1 MQSSTYAQAHYFMYN
16 DLITAIHA
24 QSRPTVI
31 TFAGAGSQA
40 LWWLHGVAGSSRTI
54 VEALDCYS
62 PASMQQHI
70 GYMPARFVSQ
80 QTAIDMAKSAYIR
93 AIDLGYT
100 NRPIGLSCT
109 ATIATDRTKKG
120 EHGCW
125 VAVCDGQFVHSY
137 GLILQKGL
145 RDRLGEEAII
155 SEVMV
160 RVLARH
166 VDVATHI
173 DLTLDDQ
180 EQLDQHHTVY
190 DDALGQLL
198 IGQHTIVEYIQ
209 STYQA
214 RTVSNATILSGSFNP
229 LHDGHR
235 ALLHTA
241 ISVTGKPGHFE
252 LSVINVDKPTIPYHV
267 VRQRVTQFGM
277 PSLLLSRAPRFIDKA
292 QLMPGSTFV
301 LGYDTAIRLL
311 DRKYYVNGN
320 IDDMF
325 DQIAHTG
332 CSFLVAGRRM
342 EGQPFQLF
350 DINSVPGHWRH
361 LFETL
366 DEATFRYDISSSQIR
381 QGRFLPPSI

>member
-1 MQSSTYAQAHYFMYN
+1 MFDQ
-16 DLITAIHA
+16 LITTIHA

-54 VEALDCYS
+54 IEAVDCYS
-62 PASMQQHI
+62 PASMQSHI

-100 NRPIGLSCT
+100 NQPIGLSCT
-109 ATIATDRTKKG
+109 ATIATDRIKKG

-125 VAVCDGQFVHSY
+125 VAICDGQFVHSY
-137 GLILQKGL
+137 GLILHKGL
-145 RDRLGEEAII
+145 RDRVGEEALI
-155 SEVMV
+155 SEVMI

-166 VDVATHI
+166 VDVTTSI
-173 DLTLDDQ
+173 NLDLADG
-180 EQLDQHHTVY
+180 EQLDRHLDSY
-190 DDALGQLL
+190 DDALSQLL
-198 IGQHTIVEYIQ
+198 VGQHSIVEYTQ
-209 STYQA
+209 PTYHA
-214 RTVSNATILSGSFNP
+214 RSVSNATILSGSFNP

-241 ISVTGKPGHFE
+241 INVTGKPGYFE
-252 LSVINVDKPTIPYHV
+252 LSVINVDKPTIPYQV
-267 VRQRVTQFGM
+267 VRQRATQFGT

-311 DRKYYVNGN
+311 ERKYYVNGN
-320 IDDMF
+320 IDAMF
-325 DQIAHTG
+325 RQIANTG

-350 DINSVPGHWRH
+350 DVDSVPKQWRQ

-366 DEATFRYDISSSQIR
+366 DESTFRYDISSSQIR
-381 QGRFLPPSI
+381 QGRFLPSTM

>member
-1 MQSSTYAQAHYFMYN
+1 MFDQ
-16 DLITAIHA
+16 LITTIHA

-54 VEALDCYS
+54 VEAIDCYS
-62 PASMQQHI
+62 PASMQSHI

-100 NRPIGLSCT
+100 NQPIGLSCT
-109 ATIATDRTKKG
+109 ATIATDRIKKG

-125 VAVCDGQFVHSY
+125 VAVCDGQFIHSY
-137 GLILQKGL
+137 GLILHKGL
-145 RDRLGEEAII
+145 RDRVGEETLI
-155 SEVMV
+155 SEVMI
-160 RVLARH
+160 RALARH
-166 VDVATHI
+166 VDVTTSI
-173 DLTLDDQ
+173 DLDLADG
-180 EQLDQHHTVY
+180 EQLDRHLDSY
-190 DDALGQLL
+190 DDALSQLL
-198 IGQHTIVEYIQ
+198 VGQHSIVEYTQ
-209 STYQA
+209 PTYHA
-214 RTVSNATILSGSFNP
+214 CSVSNATILSGSFNP

-241 ISVTGKPGHFE
+241 INVTGKPGYFE
-252 LSVINVDKPTIPYHV
+252 LSVINVDKPTIPYQV
-267 VRQRVTQFGM
+267 VRQRATQFGT

-325 DQIAHTG
+325 RQIANTG

-350 DINSVPGHWRH
+350 DVDSVPKQWRQ

-366 DEATFRYDISSSQIR
+366 DESTFRYDISSSQIR
-381 QGRFLPPSI
+381 QGRFLPSTM

>member
-1 MQSSTYAQAHYFMYN
+1 MFDQ
-16 DLITAIHA
+16 LITAIHS

-54 VEALDCYS
+54 VEAIDCYS
-62 PASMQQHI
+62 PASMQHHI

-93 AIDLGYT
+93 AVDLGYT
-100 NRPIGLSCT
+100 NQPIGLSCT
-109 ATIATDRTKKG
+109 ATIATDRIKKG

-125 VAVCDGQFVHSY
+125 VALCDGQFVHSY
-137 GLILQKGL
+137 GVILHKGL
-145 RDRLGEEAII
+145 RDRVGEEALI

-166 VDVATHI
+166 VDVAAHI
-173 DLTLDDQ
+173 DLTLADD
-180 EQLDQHHTVY
+180 EQLDQHHDIY
-190 DDALGQLL
+190 DDALSQLL
-198 IGQHTIVEYIQ
+198 VGQHSIVEYTQ
-209 STYQA
+209 SAYQA
-214 RTVSNATILSGSFNP
+214 RSISNATILSGSFNP

-241 ISVTGKPGHFE
+241 ISVTGKPGYFE

-267 VRQRVTQFGM
+267 VRQRATQFNT

-311 DRKYYVNGN
+311 ERKYYVNGN

-325 DQIAHTG
+325 HQIANTG
-332 CSFLVAGRRM
+332 CTFLVAGRRM

-350 DINSVPGHWRH
+350 DVESVPAHWRH

-381 QGRFLPPSI
+381 QGRFLPPSM

>member
-1 MQSSTYAQAHYFMYN
+1 MLN
-16 DLITAIHA
+16 PLITAIHA

-40 LWWLHGVAGSSRTI
+40 LWWFHSVAGSSRTI
-54 VEALDCYS
+54 VEAIDCYS
-62 PASMQQHI
+62 PASMQQQI

-100 NRPIGLSCT
+100 TKPIGLACT
-109 ATIATDRTKKG
+109 ATIATDRVKKG

-125 VAVCDGQFVHSY
+125 IALCDGQFIHSY

-145 RDRLGEEAII
+145 RDRHGEEALI
-155 SEVMV
+155 SEVIV

-166 VDVATHI
+166 VDVSTHI
-173 DLTLDDQ
+173 DITLGVH
-180 EQLDQHHTVY
+180 EQLDHHHAIY
-190 DDALGQLL
+190 DDAIGQLL
-198 IGQHTIVEYIQ
+198 IGQYAIVEYTQ
-209 STYQA
+209 SAYQA
-214 RTVSNATILSGSFNP
+214 RSISNATILSGSFNP

-241 ISVTGKPGHFE
+241 MSVTGKPGYFE
-252 LSVINVDKPTIPYHV
+252 LSVINVDKPTIPYNV
-267 VRQRVTQFGM
+267 VRQRAVQFST
-277 PSLLLSRAPRFIDKA
+277 PSLILTRAPRFIDKA

-301 LGYDTAIRLL
+301 LGYDTAVRLL

-342 EGQPFQLF
+342 EGEPFQLF
-350 DINSVPGHWRH
+350 DVQSVPAHWRF

-366 DEATFRYDISSSQIR
+366 DESTFRYDISSSQIR
-381 QGRFLPPSI
+381 QGRFLPTSM

>member
-1 MQSSTYAQAHYFMYN
+1 MFDQ
-16 DLITAIHA
+16 LITILHS

-54 VEALDCYS
+54 VEAIDCYS
-62 PASMQQHI
+62 PASMQSHI

-93 AIDLGYT
+93 AVDLGYT
-100 NRPIGLSCT
+100 NQPIGLSCT
-109 ATIATDRTKKG
+109 ATIATDRIKKG

-125 VAVCDGQFVHSY
+125 VAVCDGQFIHSY
-137 GLILQKGL
+137 GLILHKGL
-145 RDRLGEEAII
+145 RNRVGEEALI
-155 SEVMV
+155 SEVMI
-160 RVLARH
+160 RALARH
-166 VDVATHI
+166 VDVTTSI
-173 DLTLDDQ
+173 DLDLADG
-180 EQLDQHHTVY
+180 EQLDQYHDIY
-190 DDALGQLL
+190 DDVLSQLL
-198 IGQHTIVEYIQ
+198 VGQHSIIEYTHA
-209 STYQA
+209 SYQA
-214 RTVSNATILSGSFNP
+214 RSISNATILSGSFNP

-241 ISVTGKPGHFE
+241 MSVTGKPGYFE
-252 LSVINVDKPTIPYHV
+252 LSVINVDKPTIPYSV
-267 VRQRVTQFGM
+267 VRQRAVQFNT
-277 PSLLLSRAPRFIDKA
+277 PALLLSRAPRFIDKA
-292 QLMPGSTFV
+292 QFMPGSTFV

-325 DQIAHTG
+325 RQFANTG

-350 DINSVPGHWRH
+350 DIESVPHQWRH

-381 QGRFLPPSI
+381 QGRFLPTTM

>member
-1 MQSSTYAQAHYFMYN
+1 MFDQ
-16 DLITAIHA
+16 LITTIHA

-54 VEALDCYS
+54 IEAVDCYS
-62 PASMQQHI
+62 PASMQSHI

-100 NRPIGLSCT
+100 NQPIGLSCT
-109 ATIATDRTKKG
+109 ATIATDRIKKG

-125 VAVCDGQFVHSY
+125 VAVCDGQFIHSY
-137 GLILQKGL
+137 GLILHKGL
-145 RDRLGEEAII
+145 RDRVGEEALI
-155 SEVMV
+155 SEVMI

-166 VDVATHI
+166 VDVTTSI
-173 DLTLDDQ
+173 NLDLADG
-180 EQLDQHHTVY
+180 EQLDRHLDSY
-190 DDALGQLL
+190 DDALSQLL
-198 IGQHTIVEYIQ
+198 VGQHSIVEYTQ
-209 STYQA
+209 PTYHA
-214 RTVSNATILSGSFNP
+214 RSVSNATILSGSFNP

-241 ISVTGKPGHFE
+241 INVTGKPGYFE
-252 LSVINVDKPTIPYHV
+252 LSVINVDKPTIPYQV
-267 VRQRVTQFGM
+267 VRQRATQFGT

-311 DRKYYVNGN
+311 ERKYYVNGN
-320 IDDMF
+320 IDAMF
-325 DQIAHTG
+325 RQIANTG

-350 DINSVPGHWRH
+350 DVDSVPKQWRQ

-366 DEATFRYDISSSQIR
+366 DESTFRYDISSSQIR
-381 QGRFLPPSI
+381 QGRFLPSTM

>member
-1 MQSSTYAQAHYFMYN
+1 MFDQLIST
-16 DLITAIHA
+16 IHA

-62 PASMQQHI
+62 PASMQSHI
-70 GYMPARFVSQ
+70 GYMPAQFVSQ
-80 QTAIDMAKSAYIR
+80 QTAIDMAKSAYTR

-100 NRPIGLSCT
+100 NYPIGLACT
-109 ATIATDRTKKG
+109 ATIATDRIKKG

-145 RDRLGEEAII
+145 RNRMGEEALI
-155 SEVMV
+155 SEVMIQA
-160 RVLARH
+160 LALH
-166 VDVATHI
+166 VGVHPQVT
-173 DLTLDDQ
+173 LTLAPD
-180 EQLDQHHTVY
+180 EQLDQLHTVY
-190 DDALGQLL
+190 DDALSQLL
-198 IGQHTIVEYIQ
+198 VGQHAVIEYTHP
-209 STYQA
+209 TYHA
-214 RTVSNATILSGSFNP
+214 RAIHNATILSGSFNP

-241 ISVTGKPGHFE
+241 VSVTNKPGHFE
-252 LSVINVDKPTIPYHV
+252 LSVINVDKPIIPYHM
-267 VRQRVTQFGM
+267 VRQRAMQFSK
-277 PSLLLSRAPRFIDKA
+277 PSLVLSRAPRFIDKA

-311 DRKYYVNGN
+311 DRKYYVNRN

-325 DQIAHTG
+325 HQIANTG

-342 EGQPFQLF
+342 EGQAFQLF
-350 DINSVPGHWRH
+350 DVGSVPQRWRH

-381 QGRFLPPSI
+381 QGRFLPTSM

>member
-1 MQSSTYAQAHYFMYN
+1 MFDQ
-16 DLITAIHA
+16 LITAIHS

-40 LWWLHGVAGSSRTI
+40 LWWLHGIAGSSRTI
-54 VEALDCYS
+54 VEAIDCYS
-62 PASMQQHI
+62 PASMQSHI
-70 GYMPARFVSQ
+70 DYMPARFVSQ

-100 NRPIGLSCT
+100 NQPVGLSCT
-109 ATIATDRTKKG
+109 ATIATDRLKKG

-125 VAVCDGQFVHSY
+125 VALCDGQFVHSY
-137 GLILQKGL
+137 GVILHKGL
-145 RDRLGEEAII
+145 RDRVGEEALI
-155 SEVMV
+155 SEVMI

-166 VDVATHI
+166 VDVAAHI
-173 DLTLDDQ
+173 DLALADD
-180 EQLDQHHTVY
+180 EQLDQHHDIY
-190 DDALGQLL
+190 DDTLSQLL
-198 IGQHTIVEYIQ
+198 VGQHSIVEYTQ

-214 RTVSNATILSGSFNP
+214 RTISNATILSGSFNP

-241 ISVTGKPGHFE
+241 ISVTGKPGSFE

-267 VRQRVTQFGM
+267 VRQRAIQFNT

-325 DQIAHTG
+325 RQIANTG
-332 CSFLVAGRRM
+332 CTFLVAGRRM

-350 DINSVPGHWRH
+350 DVESVPTRWRH

-381 QGRFLPPSI
+381 QGRFLPSTM

>member
-1 MQSSTYAQAHYFMYN
+1 MFDQ
-16 DLITAIHA
+16 LITTIHA

-54 VEALDCYS
+54 IEAVDCYS
-62 PASMQQHI
+62 PASMQSHI

-100 NRPIGLSCT
+100 NQPIGLSCT
-109 ATIATDRTKKG
+109 ATIATDRIKKG

-125 VAVCDGQFVHSY
+125 VAVCDGQFIHSY
-137 GLILQKGL
+137 GLILHKGL
-145 RDRLGEEAII
+145 RDRVGEEALI
-155 SEVMV
+155 SEVMI

-166 VDVATHI
+166 VDVTTSI
-173 DLTLDDQ
+173 NLDLADG
-180 EQLDQHHTVY
+180 EQLDRHLDSY
-190 DDALGQLL
+190 DDALSQLL
-198 IGQHTIVEYIQ
+198 VGQHSIVEYTQ
-209 STYQA
+209 PTYHA
-214 RTVSNATILSGSFNP
+214 RSVSNATILSGSFNP

-241 ISVTGKPGHFE
+241 INVTGKPGYFE
-252 LSVINVDKPTIPYHV
+252 LSVINVDKPTIPYQV
-267 VRQRVTQFGM
+267 VRQRATQFGT

-311 DRKYYVNGN
+311 ERKYYVNGN
-320 IDDMF
+320 IDEMF
-325 DQIAHTG
+325 RQIANTG

-350 DINSVPGHWRH
+350 DVDSVPKQWRQ

-366 DEATFRYDISSSQIR
+366 DESTFRYDISSSQIR
-381 QGRFLPPSI
+381 QGRFLPSTM

>member
-1 MQSSTYAQAHYFMYN
+1 MY
-16 DLITAIHA
+16 DTLITAIHTA
-24 QSRPTVI
+24 QRPTVI

-40 LWWLHGVAGSSRTI
+40 LWWLHSVAGSSRTI
-54 VEALDCYS
+54 VEAIDCYS
-62 PASMQQHI
+62 PASMQSHI

-100 NRPIGLSCT
+100 NQPVGLSCT
-109 ATIATDRTKKG
+109 ATIATDRLKKG

-125 VAVCDGQFVHSY
+125 VAVCDGQSMHSY

-145 RDRLGEEAII
+145 RDRVGEEAII
-155 SEVMV
+155 SALMV
-160 RVLARH
+160 QVLARH
-166 VDVATHI
+166 TNVQTTTEIA
-173 DLTLDDQ
+173 LADD
-180 EQLDQHHTVY
+180 EHLDQHHHIY
-190 DDALGQLL
+190 DDALSQLL
-198 IGQHTIVEYIQ
+198 VGQHAIVEYTQ
-209 STYQA
+209 SSFQA
-214 RTVSNATILSGSFNP
+214 RRISNATILSGSFNP

-241 ISVTGKPGHFE
+241 MNVTGLPGYFE
-252 LSVINVDKPTIPYHV
+252 LSVTNVDKPTIPYHV
-267 VRQRVTQFGM
+267 IKQRTTQFTS
-277 PSLLLSRAPRFIDKA
+277 PSLLLTRAPRFIDKA

-311 DRKYYVNGN
+311 ERKYYVNGN
-320 IDDMF
+320 VDDMF
-325 DQIAHTG
+325 SHIAQTG

-350 DINSVPGHWRH
+350 DVDSVPSPWRH
-361 LFETL
+361 LFVTL

-381 QGRFLPPSI
+381 QGRYFPPTL